1 MCAFSSSLDNGVCS
15 GRLSEWLNVKSCL
28 TMGDVGVSAVPLC
41 GVGDFKGVDSAIGTK
56 GTVKCE

>member
-1 MCAFSSSLDNGVCS
+1 MLSFSSSLDNGVCS

-28 TMGDVGVSAVPLC
+28 IMGDVAVPTVVFC
-41 GVGDFKGVDSAIGTK
+41 GVGHFKGVDSAVGTR